1 MNDINKVIE
10 ALENAD
16 VTYGV
21 IKMSDEFRDILV
33 AVLKEQEQDV
43 QNLIADLGDLRK
55 EHEKLLDKKIPL
67 ITSGQEVIRCKD
79 CKYWQQLYGDKPF
92 YSSIGCCYCDD
103 MWRSLDGEATEVND
117 IRTDSDFYCGY
128 ADRK

>member
-1 MNDINKVIE
+1 MNDINKVIK

-21 IKMSDEFRDILV
+21 IKMSDEFRDTLV

-79 CKYWQQLYGDKPF
+79 CKYCEYPNAEKEWCKKGHLHGNAESWF
-92 YSSIGCCYCDD
+92 CA
-103 MWRSLDGEATEVND
+103 DGE
-117 IRTDSDFYCGY
+117 
-128 ADRK
+128 RKEGM